1 MNLEKMRRLPDTE
14 LEVMLVLWGAQGEV
28 PRSYFDQQLKEKHWN
43 INTINTYLSRLA
55 EKGFL
60 CCEKRGKMNFYR
72 PVVSQEEYLAFE
84 SRSVLD
90 RLYGSSV
97 KRFVAALYQEKPANE
112 AQIEE
117 LEELLEEW
125 KRRG

>member
-60 CCEKRGKMNFYR
+60 
-72 PVVSQEEYLAFE
+72 
-84 SRSVLD
+84 
-90 RLYGSSV
+90 
-97 KRFVAALYQEKPANE
+97 
-112 AQIEE
+112 
-117 LEELLEEW
+117 
-125 KRRG
+125 

>member
-1 MNLEKMRRLPDTE
+1 MEKMRRLPDTE
-14 LEVMLVLWGAQGEV
+14 LEVMLVLWDAEGEV
-28 PRSYFDQQLKEKHWN
+28 RRSYFDRHLKDKHWN

-60 CCEKRGKMNFYR
+60 ICEKRGKMNVYR
-72 PVVSQEEYLAFE
+72 PAVTQQEYLAFE

-97 KRFVAALYQEKPANE
+97 KRFVAALYQDKKVDDK
-112 AQIEE
+112 QLGE
-117 LEELLEEW
+117 LEEFLEEL